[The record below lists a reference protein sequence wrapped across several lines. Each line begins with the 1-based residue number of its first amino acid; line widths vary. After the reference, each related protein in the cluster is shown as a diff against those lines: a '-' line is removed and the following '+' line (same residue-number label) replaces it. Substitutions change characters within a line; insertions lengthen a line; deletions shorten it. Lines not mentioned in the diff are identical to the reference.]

1 MQLSF
6 SSAITLAAF
15 SAAATSVAAQSC
27 AEAARFGVINVTPST
42 LSPGDVSH
50 LHY

>member
-6 SSAITLAAF
+6 STAITLAAF
-15 SAAATSVAAQSC
+15 SAAATSVAAQFC
-27 AEAARFGVINVTPST
+27 FEASRFGNINVIPST

-50 LHY
+50 LH